1 MFERLEQHNLK
12 LKASK
17 CEFFKTKVSYLGHVA
32 SEEGVETVRK
42 KTEALK
48 SWPIPKNVKDVRA
61 FLGFTGYYRR
71 FIKNFASIA
80 RPLNDLLVGHCTNG
94 TKKGRKSKIKSAP
107 FVWEERQQDAFDSLI
122 EKLTSPPILAYA
134 DYLLSFKLHT
144 NASCTGLGAILY
156 QNQDGVDRVV

>member
-17 CEFFKTKVSYLGHVA
+17 CEFFKTKVSFLGHVV
-32 SEEGVETVRK
+32 SELGVETEIE

-71 FIKNFASIA
+71 FIKEYASIA
-80 RPLNDLLVGHCTNG
+80 
-94 TKKGRKSKIKSAP
+94 
-107 FVWEERQQDAFDSLI
+107 
-122 EKLTSPPILAYA
+122 
-134 DYLLSFKLHT
+134 
-144 NASCTGLGAILY
+144 
-156 QNQDGVDRVV
+156 